1 MESPSKATIVHI
13 SLKVDD
19 LETASRFYEG
29 AFGFQQV
36 ATHHKEGRIT
46 RRLTDGRL
54 DLTLM
59 KYASEDA
66 PDAQLSG
73 PGPCIHHFGIE
84 VDDRASFAERIRAL
98 GGEVLSEPG
107 ARALKF
113 RGPDGVL
120 AELVDVGEFA
130 T

>member
-1 MESPSKATIVHI
+1 MSGQGKATIVHI

-19 LETASRFYEG
+19 LEAASRFYEG
-29 AFGFQQV
+29 VFGFRQV
-36 ATHHKEGRIT
+36 ATHHKEGRVT

-59 KYASEDA
+59 HYESEDA
-66 PDAQLSG
+66 PEAQLSG

-84 VDDRASFAERIRAL
+84 VEDRASFADRITAL
-98 GGEVLSEPG
+98 GGQVLSEPG